1 MPLLKGIRPRVS
13 AGPFGA
19 SSGSWKPPTPGLTTR
34 SRNARQLVASRPWQV
49 PTQRSAR
56 LGGHRTMSLVAAGGV
71 LALLGVVAAYLAV
84 GLPEN
89 PSATKA
95 STSVRIPVDAPAPG
109 PQDAVLLDA
118 PDPTGTLNLGD
129 LTAGMDNL
137 GLSVDTTSPDGLTVT
152 PDIGVGIEPGPLVDG
167 LVVPL
172 VNTLTQGAGDLPI
185 DTPDIGSLAPINV
198 DVAADGAVGASV
210 KAAPWIMI
218 DRRATV
224 LGEKDNTTQLLLH
237 GTYACRPHRR
247 PVPVV
252 VRVDAYDSRQT
263 QGRGNSAAFYCDGK
277 KHSWSVN
284 LIAYATLNPKGRGTT
299 RLPAADIAQP
309 NPRDQI
315 SIWDT
320 ASSARL
326 RVLNVS
332 ALLAYPAPGR
342 AVNLLTD
349 NGKLVIVRKDIPAKD
364 IVTRAS
370 FQ

>member
-137 GLSVDTTSPDGLTVT
+137 GLSV
-152 PDIGVGIEPGPLVDG
+152 VDG